1 MVDPGDA
8 VAPTDHSSWRLDEF
22 IGSLTRCAPNTLAAY
37 RRDLAAFVTWA
48 SRGGVEGPD
57 QVAGRDVRRYL
68 AFMDTK
74 GMASRSMA
82 RHLSSLRRYFGYLVR
97 LGVLVADPTSA
108 VSAPRGD
115 SRLPRVLDRTEVSAL
130 LDGEVDAG
138 EPPWR
143 AARDAAVLETLY
155 GSGLRVGELV
165 ALDCSSLD
173 LRGGA
178 VVVWGK
184 GSKQRR
190 APLSDPA
197 VEALRAWLAVRS
209 QVLPPDA
216 GDALFGNERG
226 RRLSERDVRR
236 IVDRRSARPTHPHAL
251 RHSFAT
257 HLLDG
262 GADLRS
268 VQELLGHADVA
279 TTQRYTHV
287 SKQRLRAVYTEA
299 HPRA

>member
-1 MVDPGDA
+1 MVGPTEA
-8 VAPTDHSSWRLDEF
+8 VAQTAPSWRLDEF
-22 IGSLTRCAPNTLAAY
+22 FASLTRCAPNTLAAY
-37 RRDLAAFVTWA
+37 RRDLEAFVTWA
-48 SRGGVEGPD
+48 GRGGVDRPD
-57 QVAGRDVRRYL
+57 QVGGRDVRRYL

-97 LGVLVADPTSA
+97 LGVLAADPTAA

-115 SRLPRVLDRTEVSAL
+115 SRLPRVLDQSEVSAL
-130 LDGEVDAG
+130 LDGEVADG
-138 EPPWR
+138 EPAWR
-143 AARDAAVLETLY
+143 VARDAAVLETLY

-165 ALDCSSLD
+165 ALDRGSLD
-173 LRGGA
+173 LRSGA

-190 APLSDPA
+190 VPLSGPA
-197 VEALRAWLAVRS
+197 VEAMQAWLVVRG
-209 QVLPPDA
+209 QVLPPEA

-226 RRLSERDVRR
+226 RRLTERDVRR
-236 IVDRRSARPTHPHAL
+236 IVDRRSSRPTHPHAL